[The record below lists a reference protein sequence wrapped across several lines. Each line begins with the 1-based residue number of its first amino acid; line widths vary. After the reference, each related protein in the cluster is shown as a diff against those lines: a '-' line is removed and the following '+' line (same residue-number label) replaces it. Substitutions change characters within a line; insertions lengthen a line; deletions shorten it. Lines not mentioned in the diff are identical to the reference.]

1 MDEYEY
7 SEEMRTISKFKK
19 VNNQNQ
25 LRESH
30 YRKKEFPRNVI
41 NSNTTSSSKSCQLL
55 KLLLANAKKISKA
68 VKDQQENL
76 TVVVSNLEIEIEKSQ
91 TDFINQINNFLTEY
105 VKLKEGIKKNK
116 LRNEEENIQNFLSL
130 FYKPRSGNINTIN
143 QDTPG
148 KLDFSQKHKINK
160 NELDPYEILNMFSS
174 NNEYKSFGNLI
185 KFCNQNLDHLENLKL
200 NLSQKINEEKVLL
213 SKKRS
218 SGRVANSQLNSAKS
232 KNTNPN
238 VELSDSDGSAS
249 VEETYNFTPLMKLFQ
264 AYFNKHKPTSS
275 ILIPHR
281 KRIFVNYYLDDN
293 KRTTKSFN
301 IAHLRNLDEFKNLL
315 EEVKYFIRTHK
326 VTKD

>member
-19 VNNQNQ
+19 VNHHGH
-25 LRESH
+25 LREGSH
-30 YRKKEFPRNVI
+30 YRKKDFGPNVM
-41 NSNTTSSSKSCQLL
+41 NSNTSTASKSCQLL

-76 TVVVSNLEIEIEKSQ
+76 TVVVSNLELEIEKSQ

-105 VKLKEGIKKNK
+105 VKLREGIKKNK
-116 LRNEEENIQNFLSL
+116 FRNEEENIQNFLSL
-130 FYKPRSGNINTIN
+130 FYKPRSGSVNSLNSPENTNLI
-143 QDTPG
+143 
-148 KLDFSQKHKINK
+148 QKNKTNK
-160 NELDPYEILNMFSS
+160 NELDPYEVLNMISS
-174 NNEYKSFGNLI
+174 NNEYKSIGNLI
-185 KFCNQNLDHLENLKL
+185 KFCNQNLEQLEDLKL
-200 NLSQKINEEKVLL
+200 NLSQKINEEKILL
-213 SKKRS
+213 GKKRN
-218 SGRVANSQLNSAKS
+218 SGRGNNSQLNSAKS

-238 VELSDSDGSAS
+238 VELSESDESAS
-249 VEETYNFTPLMKLFQ
+249 VEETFNFTPLMKLFQ